1 MAAGAR
7 VAVFAGAHFGA
18 DALAAVHAVREAG
31 GVLAAVAVVA
41 ALTTTF
47 CALSDNFYSFR
58 ASFSHEKTKL
68 VTSQVWPQQFL
79 DMADRDL
86 LQNSLNKLKFN
97 LIK

>member
-1 MAAGAR
+1 MSATLPNEVFTSLTAGAG

-47 CALSDNFYSFR
+47 SALSHNFYSFR
-58 ASFSHEKTKL
+58 ASFSHKTKL
-68 VTSQVWPQQFL
+68 VTSPPRYGL
-79 DMADRDL
+79 
-86 LQNSLNKLKFN
+86 SSS
-97 LIK
+97 

>member
-47 CALSDNFYSFR
+47 CALSHNFYSFR
-58 ASFSHEKTKL
+58 ASFSHKTKL